1 MTERV
6 ELKAHCKV
14 NLLLR
19 VLARE
24 ESGFHQIETLF
35 ALTSLHDTIAATRT
49 EDGNVSIDVRGADVG
64 PDADNLAVR
73 AARLVLEA
81 TSHRFG
87 VHLELTKAVPAGA
100 GLGGGSSDAASALL
114 ATNQL
119 AGNAIPRHELLQ
131 LAARLGS
138 DVPFFITGAPLALAW
153 GRGDRLLRLPAIP
166 PAPGLLLHPPEPVST
181 ADAYALL
188 AATRENAPRRGA
200 LALDLQALSSWG
212 DIARMSGNDFE
223 SAVFSKRPD
232 LRQAFEALAGTHP
245 MLCRL
250 SGTGSSLVG
259 LYRSQGERDDAVMM
273 LGRKHGACSPVL
285 VGTAGT

>member
-35 ALTSLHDTIAATRT
+35 ALTSLHDTIAVTRT

-223 SAVFSKRPD
+223 SAVFSRRPD

>member
-35 ALTSLHDTIAATRT
+35 ALTSLHDTIAVTRT

-223 SAVFSKRPD
+223 SAVFRKRAD
-232 LRQAFEALAGTHP
+232 LRQAFEALAGTRP

-250 SGTGSSLVG
+250 SGTGSSLVA
-259 LYRSQGERDDAVMM
+259 LYRTVGERDDAVMM
-273 LGRKHGACSPVL
+273 LGRKHGTCSPVL